1 MKRKQLQKIK
11 ELSIF
16 IFNEKEYKRFINSI
30 INEKYNEARLFLDY
44 INEKF
49 EYNLSVLEFLDDN
62 ELLLEQYKKIDSL
75 MDIVIELII
84 VNEDRKCEGKQVRAI
99 TQ

>member
-11 ELSIF
+11 ELAMF
-16 IFNEKEYKRFINSI
+16 IFNEKEYKRFITSI
-30 INEKYNEARLFLDY
+30 INQKYNDARLFLDY

-49 EYNLSVLEFLDDN
+49 EYSLSQLEFFDDN
-62 ELLLEQYKKIDSL
+62 ELLLQQYKKIDSL

-84 VNEDRKCEGKQVRAI
+84 VNEDRKCEGKQIRAI
-99 TQ
+99 A

>member
-11 ELSIF
+11 ELAMF
-16 IFNEKEYKRFINSI
+16 IFNENEYKRFITSM
-30 INEKYNEARLFLDY
+30 INQKYNDARLFLDY

-49 EYNLSVLEFLDDN
+49 EYNLEQLEFIDDN
-62 ELLLEQYKKIDSL
+62 ELLLRQYKKIDSL

-84 VNEDRKCEGKQVRAI
+84 VNEDRKCEGKQIRAI
-99 TQ
+99 A

>member
-16 IFNEKEYKRFINSI
+16 IFNEKEYSRFINSI
-30 INEKYNEARLFLDY
+30 INTKYNEARLFLDY

-49 EYNLSVLEFLDDN
+49 EYNLQKLEFQDDN
-62 ELLLEQYKKIDSL
+62 QLLLIQYKKIDKL

-84 VNEDRKCEGKQVRAI
+84 VNEDRKCKRKQISSI
-99 TQ
+99 T

>member
-11 ELSIF
+11 KLAMF
-16 IFNEKEYKRFINSI
+16 IFNENEYKRFITSM
-30 INEKYNEARLFLDY
+30 INQKYNDARLFLDY

-49 EYNLSVLEFLDDN
+49 EYNLEQLEFIDDN
-62 ELLLEQYKKIDSL
+62 ELLLRQYKKIDSL

-84 VNEDRKCEGKQVRAI
+84 VNEDRKWKGKQIRAI
-99 TQ
+99 A

>member
-1 MKRKQLQKIK
+1 MKRKQLQIIK

-49 EYNLSVLEFLDDN
+49 EYNLSQLEFIDDN
-62 ELLLEQYKKIDSL
+62 ELLLQQYKKIDSL

-84 VNEDRKCEGKQVRAI
+84 VNEDRKCEGKQIRAI
-99 TQ
+99 A